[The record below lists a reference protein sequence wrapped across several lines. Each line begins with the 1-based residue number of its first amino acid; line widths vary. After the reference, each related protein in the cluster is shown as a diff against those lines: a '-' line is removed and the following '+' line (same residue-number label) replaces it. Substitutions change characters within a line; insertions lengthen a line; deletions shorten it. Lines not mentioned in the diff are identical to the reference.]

1 MWCIIGTRPEQQEQA
16 GASNASEVSRVCA
29 CFVFFLLPVQQ
40 ELHKWTPA
48 PTGSSLLFINSYIC
62 SLLLIGF
69 FYFEVTVVLLHVCVR
84 ACVFV
89 HMDVALFSLS
99 HYIPQT
105 CLCYNHSTT
114 ASLTPSPVQETP
126 WSLGSISVTRSG
138 PSVFCCHLD
147 LN

>member
-1 MWCIIGTRPEQQEQA
+1 MVYHRNSTRTTRTSRSEQRQRGQ
-16 GASNASEVSRVCA
+16 SCVRVFCLFSSPSSTRA
-29 CFVFFLLPVQQ
+29 TQMDSSTHWFFSSVHQLLY
-40 ELHKWTPA
+40 
-48 PTGSSLLFINSYIC
+48 LFPPSDWH
-62 SLLLIGF
+62 
-69 FYFEVTVVLLHVCVR
+69 FYFEVTVALLHVCVR

>member
-1 MWCIIGTRPEQQEQA
+1 MVYHRNSTRTTRTSRSEQRQRGQ
-16 GASNASEVSRVCA
+16 SCVRVF
-29 CFVFFLLPVQQ
+29 CFFSSPSSTRATQMDSSTHWFFSSVHQLLY
-40 ELHKWTPA
+40 
-48 PTGSSLLFINSYIC
+48 LFPPSDWH
-62 SLLLIGF
+62 
-69 FYFEVTVVLLHVCVR
+69 FYFEVTVALLHVCVR